1 MSIQSARPRV
11 TLQTRPLTRQGHA
24 CELGC
29 PAYHGHDQK
38 QPLVKETVVTG
49 GSDCRENHAH
59 DLKQKMSN
67 GAEAQKR
74 VRGSD
79 APQSSHRSQLRRWSS
94 LPWSRYPRAARIFRT
109 HQRPDKM
116 NLVHGRDRI
125 LRQKRE
131 TGKVLG
137 SSLRYVD
144 YQPFVCRVKKC
155 LGRHTHGTNC
165 LDDTTHTNPV
175 LSGHPSSLQANQ
187 LTLSPLKYTG
197 NEL

>member
-1 MSIQSARPRV
+1 MSRECCVLRASRGKTAEENTKVALQEMKLIMYKAIARPQRLAAIHHVHSECAPKV

-59 DLKQKMSN
+59 DLKQKMRN

-94 LPWSRYPRAARIFRT
+94 LPWSRYPRAARIF
-109 HQRPDKM
+109 QR
-116 NLVHGRDRI
+116 H
-125 LRQKRE
+125 
-131 TGKVLG
+131 
-137 SSLRYVD
+137 
-144 YQPFVCRVKKC
+144 
-155 LGRHTHGTNC
+155 
-165 LDDTTHTNPV
+165 
-175 LSGHPSSLQANQ
+175 
-187 LTLSPLKYTG
+187 
-197 NEL
+197 